1 MGRLAVQ
8 VTLWEDVEIFTDA
21 LRPEVTRSS
30 SNWRYDEANG
40 NERTLA
46 DRP

>member
-1 MGRLAVQ
+1 MDRLAVQ
-8 VTLWEDVEIFTDA
+8 VAFWEDVEIFTDA

-30 SNWRYDEANG
+30 SNWRYDEVNG
-40 NERTLA
+40 NKRTLA

>member
-8 VTLWEDVEIFTDA
+8 VAFWEDVDIFTDT
-21 LRPEVTRSS
+21 LRPEVSRSS
-30 SNWRYDEANG
+30 SNWRYDEVNG